1 MIPFSGKRLY
11 FYEVGYM
18 KYILK
23 TCLYVFLNLILFL
36 FIAQEFSEGDSDLI
50 ISMYIFIVIVFV
62 ILNEKLNTML
72 EKLDNLEKSK
82 NDKNDERIEK

>member
-1 MIPFSGKRLY
+1 
-11 FYEVGYM
+11 M

-36 FIAQEFSEGDSDLI
+36 FIRQDFSGNNSDLI

-72 EKLDNLEKSK
+72 EKLDNLEKVL

>member
-1 MIPFSGKRLY
+1 MIQFSGKRLY

-23 TCLYVFLNLILFL
+23 TCLYVYLNFILFL
-36 FIAQEFSEGDSDLI
+36 FISQEFSEGDSGLI
-50 ISMYIFIVIVFV
+50 ISMYIFVVIVFV

-72 EKLDNLEKSK
+72 EKLDNLEKAL

>member
-1 MIPFSGKRLY
+1 MI
-11 FYEVGYM
+11 
-18 KYILK
+18 YILK
-23 TCLYVFLNLILFL
+23 TGIYVFLNFILVLI
-36 FIAQEFSEGDSDLI
+36 IGQNFSGGNSDLI

-72 EKLDNLEKSK
+72 EKLENLEKAL